1 MAALAG
7 IPFRGRG
14 SGLAGQEP
22 RVTSYAEF
30 AEGQAQGV
38 LISSLGDVRPGY
50 SQNRL
55 PLPSLT
61 LDSVRALKPRRQ
73 MAHWLGAGAINRHCC
88 ATVPARR

>member
-1 MAALAG
+1 MGAAVAS
-7 IPFRGRG
+7 PAK
-14 SGLAGQEP
+14 SV

-50 SQNRL
+50 SQNRP

-61 LDSVRALKPRRQ
+61 LDSVRAWPRRQ
-73 MAHWLGAGAINRHCC
+73 MAQSGWAPGR
-88 ATVPARR
+88 